1 MQASGRGWLPHHSP
15 AGTAVH
21 WTGAYRRDSLSSQ
34 WRAVV
39 EVSLFRMGSS
49 RPACHSRVCRLR
61 VSLRLCHLC
70 AAPCLPLPPC
80 GDLSCAC
87 CEAAWIAACLS
98 RCSAKSVWC
107 KLKEYAF
114 ENDLI
119 HWWKIWLNLSEQL
132 DLLKVQPRIRRM
144 KPISQF
150 HTAAATPDSFQRIGK
165 GQEDN
170 ITLNRPFTYLE
181 LSCQVNK
188 RIKAPPANCCK
199 NSRSPFSRIQ
209 ACSPPSVR
217 DDKSIAKIPVTFCRD
232 LQGFWQIFIKRHWRG
247 DFISR
252 YYAVLISVS
261 GSFSFSSDRN
271 FPRNF
276 EDRTRMG
283 RKNIY
288 FDSRHLLLAVSP
300 PPVTII

>member
-1 MQASGRGWLPHHSP
+1 MCRSG
-15 AGTAVH
+15 
-21 WTGAYRRDSLSSQ
+21 
-34 WRAVV
+34 
-39 EVSLFRMGSS
+39 
-49 RPACHSRVCRLR
+49 
-61 VSLRLCHLC
+61 C
-70 AAPCLPLPPC
+70 AILAPPCCPLPPC

-132 DLLKVQPRIRRM
+132 DLLTVQPRIRRM

-199 NSRSPFSRIQ
+199 NSGSPFSRIQ

-252 YYAVLISVS
+252 YYAVLISACSRTVVR
-261 GSFSFSSDRN
+261 SS
-271 FPRNF
+271 
-276 EDRTRMG
+276 
-283 RKNIY
+283 
-288 FDSRHLLLAVSP
+288 
-300 PPVTII
+300 